1 MHILILSHLC
11 FSTTTSSPHGHQM
24 LHVFLE
30 LSTNSLCLSGENA
43 VQVASN
49 KSAISFR
56 SQHHELLCYGST
68 AAAEDRDNLPFLTT
82 MPVVIPTPAF
92 PSITFMQC
100 EKITQSYCYC
110 EEPLDYLSLS
120 VMNSEITRSKL
131 LN

>member
-1 MHILILSHLC
+1 MQFELC
-11 FSTTTSSPHGHQM
+11 PISQQ
-24 LHVFLE
+24 
-30 LSTNSLCLSGENA
+30 SLL
-43 VQVASN
+43 
-49 KSAISFR
+49 R

-68 AAAEDRDNLPFLTT
+68 AAVEDRDNLPFLTT
-82 MPVVIPTPAF
+82 MPVVIPTLAF
-92 PSITFMQC
+92 PSITFVQC